1 MPGVFRLTVSSCTKH
16 DSVGRRSVCFAAA
29 DRRAE
34 RTLVTKKPE
43 FPTIRGFLRYRVKK
57 EKNGREA

>member
-1 MPGVFRLTVSSCTKH
+1 MPDVFRLTVSSCTKH

-34 RTLVTKKPE
+34 RTQDTKK
-43 FPTIRGFLRYRVKK
+43 TRVSHHLGFFAVS
-57 EKNGREA
+57 G